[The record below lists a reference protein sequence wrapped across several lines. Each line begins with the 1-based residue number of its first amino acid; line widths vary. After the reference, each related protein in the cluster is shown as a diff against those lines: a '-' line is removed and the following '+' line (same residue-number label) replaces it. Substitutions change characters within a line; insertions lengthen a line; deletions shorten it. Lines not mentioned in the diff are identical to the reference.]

1 MLILNTK
8 QDYQHFHQPTP
19 LAPLLHNY
27 RNAPIQPIPIPFLL
41 LLPNSFLSI
50 SLTQLLH
57 PLYNKHSPHKPFTST
72 TIQRQLLA
80 IARNRASLPLFT
92 SQYPSTQPS
101 VFIQQSHASNAA
113 AILLQPPSTHLH
125 PLNHLP
131 SHHPFITILSSPFRN
146 HPHSNA
152 LHTHPIP
159 LSSIPNALP
168 SHSLSIQTY
177 IPNRVLSSP

>member
-1 MLILNTK
+1 MPRSNPFRFRFFS
-8 QDYQHFHQPTP
+8 FHPTLFCPPTP
-19 LAPLLHNY
+19 HSY
-27 RNAPIQPIPIPFLL
+27 T
-41 LLPNSFLSI
+41 LSI
-50 SLTQLLH
+50 TNTLLI
-57 PLYNKHSPHKPFTST
+57 NHSHLQPF
-72 TIQRQLLA
+72 QRQSLA
-80 IARNRASLPLFT
+80 FARNRASLPLFT
-92 SQYPSTQPS
+92 SRYPSTQPS

-113 AILLQPPSTHLH
+113 TILLQPAITHLQPPITHLH

-131 SHHPFITILSSPFRN
+131 SHHAFITILSNPFRN

-152 LHTHPIP
+152 LHTHSIP

>member
-1 MLILNTK
+1 MFNILHSTIVNP
-8 QDYQHFHQPTP
+8 QHQTGLPTLP
-19 LAPLLHNY
+19 PT
-27 RNAPIQPIPIPFLL
+27 NA
-41 LLPNSFLSI
+41 SRS
-50 SLTQLLH
+50 SSTQLSQCSDPTHSDSVSSPSIQLFSVHLSH

-92 SQYPSTQPS
+92 SRYPSTQPS
-101 VFIQQSHASNAA
+101 VFIQQSQTSNSA
-113 AILLQPPSTHLH
+113 AIRLQPPITHLQPANTHLH

-131 SHHPFITILSSPFRN
+131 PHHASITILSNPFRN

-159 LSSIPNALP
+159 LASIPNALP
-168 SHSLSIQTY
+168 SHSLSI
-177 IPNRVLSSP
+177 

>member
-1 MLILNTK
+1 MFLQFRYARSTSSTPQLLILNTK

-27 RNAPIQPIPIPFLL
+27 RNAPIQPIP

-113 AILLQPPSTHLH
+113 TILLQPASTHLH

-131 SHHPFITILSSPFRN
+131 SHHASITILSNPFRN
-146 HPHSNA
+146 NPRSNA
-152 LHTHPIP
+152 LHTHSIP

-168 SHSLSIQTY
+168 SHSLSI
-177 IPNRVLSSP
+177 

>member
-41 LLPNSFLSI
+41 LPSNSFLSI

-57 PLYNKHSPHKPFTST
+57 PLYNKHSLHKPFTST
-72 TIQRQLLA
+72 TIQRQSLA

-92 SQYPSTQPS
+92 SRYPSTQPS
-101 VFIQQSHASNAA
+101 VFVQQSQTSNPAT
-113 AILLQPPSTHLH
+113 ILLQPAITHLQPPITHLH

-131 SHHPFITILSSPFRN
+131 SHHAFITILSNPFRN

-152 LHTHPIP
+152 LHTHSIP
-159 LSSIPNALP
+159 LAFIPNALP
-168 SHSLSIQTY
+168 SHSLSI
-177 IPNRVLSSP
+177 